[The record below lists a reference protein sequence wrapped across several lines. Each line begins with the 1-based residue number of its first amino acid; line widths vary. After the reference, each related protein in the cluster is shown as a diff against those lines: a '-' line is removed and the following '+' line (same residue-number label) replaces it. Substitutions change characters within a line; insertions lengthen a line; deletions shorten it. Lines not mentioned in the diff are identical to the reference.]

1 MDFKY
6 LFKGGSTE
14 LEGGVLGINNVLALI
29 TILVTLFSAQ
39 VMQSGFPPEVAIA
52 ASRVYLDKYL
62 DEKYKPIADAIT
74 FKETEQINQDINN
87 QRFIWD
93 GSNEDNDIITIFYD
107 NQPILENFVIKN
119 KKTLIELP
127 FSEVESAKLKFSAI
141 STGSEGKNT
150 VNIIFIDDNVITP
163 FVSVLDKN
171 ESIVININKK

>member
-1 MDFKY
+1 MLRALLIV
-6 LFKGGSTE
+6 LFFPFWSFTQANQALDQNISQLINYKTITSKSFIK
-14 LEGGVLGINNVLALI
+14 LGWRSN
-29 TILVTLFSAQ
+29 TISL
-39 VMQSGFPPEVAIA
+39 
-52 ASRVYLDKYL
+52 
-62 DEKYKPIADAIT
+62 
-74 FKETEQINQDINN
+74 
-87 QRFIWD
+87 FIWD

>member
-1 MDFKY
+1 MLRALLIV
-6 LFKGGSTE
+6 LFFPFWSFTQANQNIDQNISQLINYKTITSKNFIK
-14 LEGGVLGINNVLALI
+14 LGWKSN
-29 TILVTLFSAQ
+29 TISL
-39 VMQSGFPPEVAIA
+39 
-52 ASRVYLDKYL
+52 
-62 DEKYKPIADAIT
+62 
-74 FKETEQINQDINN
+74 
-87 QRFIWD
+87 FIWD
-93 GSNEDNDIITIFYD
+93 GSNEDNDIITIYYD

>member
-1 MDFKY
+1 MSKTLLIF
-6 LFKGGSTE
+6 LFFPILSFTQVNQTIDPNISQLINYKTITSKNFIK
-14 LEGGVLGINNVLALI
+14 LGWKSN
-29 TILVTLFSAQ
+29 TISL
-39 VMQSGFPPEVAIA
+39 
-52 ASRVYLDKYL
+52 
-62 DEKYKPIADAIT
+62 
-74 FKETEQINQDINN
+74 
-87 QRFIWD
+87 FIWD

-127 FSEVESAKLKFSAI
+127 FSEVESAKLKFAAI

>member
-1 MDFKY
+1 MLRALLIV
-6 LFKGGSTE
+6 LFFPFWSFTQANQAIDQNISQLINYKTITSKSFIK
-14 LEGGVLGINNVLALI
+14 LGWRSN
-29 TILVTLFSAQ
+29 TISL
-39 VMQSGFPPEVAIA
+39 
-52 ASRVYLDKYL
+52 
-62 DEKYKPIADAIT
+62 
-74 FKETEQINQDINN
+74 
-87 QRFIWD
+87 FIWD

>member
-1 MDFKY
+1 MSKTLLIF
-6 LFKGGSTE
+6 LFFPILSFTQVNQTIDPNVSQLINYKTITSKNFIK
-14 LEGGVLGINNVLALI
+14 LGWKSN
-29 TILVTLFSAQ
+29 TISL
-39 VMQSGFPPEVAIA
+39 
-52 ASRVYLDKYL
+52 
-62 DEKYKPIADAIT
+62 
-74 FKETEQINQDINN
+74 
-87 QRFIWD
+87 FIWD

>member
-1 MDFKY
+1 MFRALLIV
-6 LFKGGSTE
+6 LFFPFWSFTQANQNIDQNISQLINYKTITSKNFIK
-14 LEGGVLGINNVLALI
+14 LGWKSN
-29 TILVTLFSAQ
+29 TISL
-39 VMQSGFPPEVAIA
+39 
-52 ASRVYLDKYL
+52 
-62 DEKYKPIADAIT
+62 
-74 FKETEQINQDINN
+74 
-87 QRFIWD
+87 FIWD
-93 GSNEDNDIITIFYD
+93 GSNEDNDIITIYYD

>member
-1 MDFKY
+1 MLRALLIV
-6 LFKGGSTE
+6 LFFPFWSFTQANQAIDQNISQ
-14 LEGGVLGINNVLALI
+14 LINYKTI
-29 TILVTLFSAQ
+29 TSKSFIKVGWRSNTISL
-39 VMQSGFPPEVAIA
+39 
-52 ASRVYLDKYL
+52 
-62 DEKYKPIADAIT
+62 
-74 FKETEQINQDINN
+74 
-87 QRFIWD
+87 FIWD

>member
-1 MDFKY
+1 MIRLTL
-6 LFKGGSTE
+6 LFLLFPLLSFTQVNQSIDSNISQLINYKTITSKSFIK
-14 LEGGVLGINNVLALI
+14 LGWKSSNISL
-29 TILVTLFSAQ
+29 
-39 VMQSGFPPEVAIA
+39 
-52 ASRVYLDKYL
+52 
-62 DEKYKPIADAIT
+62 
-74 FKETEQINQDINN
+74 
-87 QRFIWD
+87 FIWD

-127 FSEVESAKLKFSAI
+127 FSEVESAKLKFTAI

-150 VNIIFIDDNVITP
+150 VNIIFIDDNVISP

>member
-1 MDFKY
+1 MFPLLSFTQVNQSIDSNISQLINYKTITSKSFIK
-6 LFKGGSTE
+6 
-14 LEGGVLGINNVLALI
+14 LGWKSSNISL
-29 TILVTLFSAQ
+29 
-39 VMQSGFPPEVAIA
+39 
-52 ASRVYLDKYL
+52 
-62 DEKYKPIADAIT
+62 
-74 FKETEQINQDINN
+74 
-87 QRFIWD
+87 FIWD

-127 FSEVESAKLKFSAI
+127 FSEVESAKLKFTAI

-150 VNIIFIDDNVITP
+150 VNIIFIDDNVISP

>member
-1 MDFKY
+1 MSKTLLIF
-6 LFKGGSTE
+6 LFFPILSFTQVNQTIDPNISQIINYKTITSKNFIK
-14 LEGGVLGINNVLALI
+14 LGWKSN
-29 TILVTLFSAQ
+29 TISL
-39 VMQSGFPPEVAIA
+39 
-52 ASRVYLDKYL
+52 
-62 DEKYKPIADAIT
+62 
-74 FKETEQINQDINN
+74 
-87 QRFIWD
+87 FIWD

>member
-1 MDFKY
+1 MSKTLLIF
-6 LFKGGSTE
+6 LFFPILSFTQVNQTIDPNISQLINYKTITSKNFIK
-14 LEGGVLGINNVLALI
+14 LGWKSN
-29 TILVTLFSAQ
+29 TISL
-39 VMQSGFPPEVAIA
+39 
-52 ASRVYLDKYL
+52 
-62 DEKYKPIADAIT
+62 
-74 FKETEQINQDINN
+74 
-87 QRFIWD
+87 FIWD

>member
-1 MDFKY
+1 MLRALLIV
-6 LFKGGSTE
+6 LFFPFWSFTQTNQAIDQNISQLINYKTITSKSFIK
-14 LEGGVLGINNVLALI
+14 LGWRSNNISL
-29 TILVTLFSAQ
+29 
-39 VMQSGFPPEVAIA
+39 
-52 ASRVYLDKYL
+52 
-62 DEKYKPIADAIT
+62 
-74 FKETEQINQDINN
+74 
-87 QRFIWD
+87 FIWD
-93 GSNEDNDIITIFYD
+93 GSNEDNDIITIYYD

-150 VNIIFIDDNVITP
+150 INIIFIDDNVITP

>member
-1 MDFKY
+1 MSKSLLIF
-6 LFKGGSTE
+6 LFFPILSFTQVNQTIDPNISQLINYKTITSKNFIK
-14 LEGGVLGINNVLALI
+14 LEWKSN
-29 TILVTLFSAQ
+29 TISL
-39 VMQSGFPPEVAIA
+39 
-52 ASRVYLDKYL
+52 
-62 DEKYKPIADAIT
+62 
-74 FKETEQINQDINN
+74 
-87 QRFIWD
+87 FIWD

-127 FSEVESAKLKFSAI
+127 FSEVESAKLKFTAI

>member
-1 MDFKY
+1 MIRLTL
-6 LFKGGSTE
+6 LFLMFPLLSFTQVNQSIDSNISQLINYKTITSKSFIK
-14 LEGGVLGINNVLALI
+14 LGWKSSNISL
-29 TILVTLFSAQ
+29 
-39 VMQSGFPPEVAIA
+39 
-52 ASRVYLDKYL
+52 
-62 DEKYKPIADAIT
+62 
-74 FKETEQINQDINN
+74 
-87 QRFIWD
+87 FIWD

-127 FSEVESAKLKFSAI
+127 FSEVESAKLKFTAI

-150 VNIIFIDDNVITP
+150 VNIIFIDDNVISP

>member
-1 MDFKY
+1 MGWK
-6 LFKGGSTE
+6 S
-14 LEGGVLGINNVLALI
+14 N
-29 TILVTLFSAQ
+29 TISL
-39 VMQSGFPPEVAIA
+39 
-52 ASRVYLDKYL
+52 
-62 DEKYKPIADAIT
+62 
-74 FKETEQINQDINN
+74 
-87 QRFIWD
+87 FIWD

>member
-1 MDFKY
+1 MLRALLIV
-6 LFKGGSTE
+6 LFFPFWSFTQANQAIDQNISQLINYKTITSKSFIK
-14 LEGGVLGINNVLALI
+14 LGWRSN
-29 TILVTLFSAQ
+29 TISL
-39 VMQSGFPPEVAIA
+39 
-52 ASRVYLDKYL
+52 
-62 DEKYKPIADAIT
+62 
-74 FKETEQINQDINN
+74 
-87 QRFIWD
+87 FIWD

-127 FSEVESAKLKFSAI
+127 FSEVVSAKLKFSAI

>member
-1 MDFKY
+1 MIRLSL
-6 LFKGGSTE
+6 LFLLFPLLSFTQVNQSIDSNISQLINYKTITSKSFIK
-14 LEGGVLGINNVLALI
+14 LGWKSSNISL
-29 TILVTLFSAQ
+29 
-39 VMQSGFPPEVAIA
+39 
-52 ASRVYLDKYL
+52 
-62 DEKYKPIADAIT
+62 
-74 FKETEQINQDINN
+74 
-87 QRFIWD
+87 FIWD

-127 FSEVESAKLKFSAI
+127 FSEVESAKLKFTAI

-150 VNIIFIDDNVITP
+150 VNIIFIDDNVISP

>member
-1 MDFKY
+1 MLRALLIV
-6 LFKGGSTE
+6 LFFPFWSLTQANQAIDQNISQ
-14 LEGGVLGINNVLALI
+14 LINYKTI
-29 TILVTLFSAQ
+29 TSKSFIKVGWRSNTISL
-39 VMQSGFPPEVAIA
+39 
-52 ASRVYLDKYL
+52 
-62 DEKYKPIADAIT
+62 
-74 FKETEQINQDINN
+74 
-87 QRFIWD
+87 FIWD